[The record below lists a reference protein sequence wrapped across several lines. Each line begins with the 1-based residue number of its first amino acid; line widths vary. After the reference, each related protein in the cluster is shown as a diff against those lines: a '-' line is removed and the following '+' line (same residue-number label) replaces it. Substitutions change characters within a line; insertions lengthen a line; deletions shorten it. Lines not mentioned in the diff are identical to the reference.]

1 MSQFASKVAVA
12 AAALA
17 FLALPA
23 AAHADPFTDS
33 GTWTAIS
40 GSVSL
45 SQTDYGYQLD
55 PGTST
60 LYNSASPASADYTV
74 EADFY
79 TGFFYDWHGQQAAS
93 YLVCRYDPSDGS
105 GYYFGYDSDTGEW
118 SISGGAVGDSEAD
131 YFVWDTVKHVEAIC
145 DGSSLTLKV
154 DGVTMASAT
163 DSSIT
168 GAGKAAFYMENGGVL
183 ATDQDTRGIQL
194 GPVSGTDL

>member
-33 GTWTAIS
+33 GTWTALS

-45 SQTDYGYQLD
+45 SQGDYGYQLA

-60 LYNSASPASADYTV
+60 LYNTASPAGADYKV

-93 YLVCRYDPSDGS
+93 SLVCRYNPSTGDGYS
-105 GYYFGYDSDTGEW
+105 FGYDSDTGEW
-118 SISGGAVGDSEAD
+118 SISGGSAEASEAD

-145 DGSSLTLKV
+145 DGTSLTLKV
-154 DGVTMASAT
+154 DGVTMVSTT
-163 DSSIT
+163 DSDIT
-168 GAGKAAFYMENGGVL
+168 SAGKAAFVMENGGVL
-183 ATDQDTRGIQL
+183 ATEQDTRGIQL